1 MYGCSISKWKAGVSS
16 RLFLAQRSPLAI
28 SRPSP
33 NQSTP
38 IIYTVPRPLGLGSK
52 IQKVKTKMTDV
63 QYLNHKKNINPS
75 LRMIK
80 KTVCFTILKICTC
93 TPSHKC
99 VHTDRSFFII
109 RHETSS
115 NICAKGL

>member
-63 QYLNHKKNINPS
+63 QYLNHKKKYKPFIENDKENCMFCN
-75 LRMIK
+75 LENLYLY
-80 KTVCFTILKICTC
+80 TISQMCT
-93 TPSHKC
+93 H
-99 VHTDRSFFII
+99 
-109 RHETSS
+109 
-115 NICAKGL
+115 